1 MGLTRNVAPKV
12 LLIDSRN
19 SRIPADQTFFVTLIL
34 ELSNQSSWNFPRW
47 VSVRNGYKSA
57 IHFLQYVFSETNH
70 GLILLFTLQKLH
82 RKCALQYHLLWKLK
96 GISCIRFSI
105 FFFLQ
110 VENHD
115 DFFTTEEGR
124 VHIQDQ
130 RGYYIMY
137 DSALA
142 DFK

>member
-1 MGLTRNVAPKV
+1 MY
-12 LLIDSRN
+12 
-19 SRIPADQTFFVTLIL
+19 FF
-34 ELSNQSSWNFPRW
+34 
-47 VSVRNGYKSA
+47 
-57 IHFLQYVFSETNH
+57 
-70 GLILLFTLQKLH
+70 
-82 RKCALQYHLLWKLK
+82 
-96 GISCIRFSI
+96 
-105 FFFLQ
+105 Q

-130 RGYYIMY
+130 RGYYVLY

>member
-1 MGLTRNVAPKV
+1 MLRPFAHPVACCCV
-12 LLIDSRN
+12 LLGVVAERLKPVKRLAPCKRSQHCWELLSPFARSFKGDFVHS
-19 SRIPADQTFFVTLIL
+19 FF
-34 ELSNQSSWNFPRW
+34 S
-47 VSVRNGYKSA
+47 Y
-57 IHFLQYVFSETNH
+57 
-70 GLILLFTLQKLH
+70 
-82 RKCALQYHLLWKLK
+82 
-96 GISCIRFSI
+96 
-105 FFFLQ
+105 FFMQ